1 MRNYLITCAALACA
15 IVLMPATKSFAQ
27 PAAKPLPEG
36 LNHVPVDAMGFIHIR
51 ISDFP
56 KSEVGAA
63 LLTEIQR
70 EGKKGFNDLEKMFG
84 ISVSEIES
92 VTLLILAP
100 NMRAIMMGPGDWRR
114 YPPLDGMRF
123 PKSDF
128 DRWTLISDPVDDFG
142 GPPNPLA
149 IITAKKPLDQKKI
162 LRTIHAEI
170 RRDIPP
176 HNPRTGPLGSAS
188 IVFLSERSMLI
199 GEPRDLG
206 RFSELAGRKTPPKT
220 KPLESALAVA
230 TEPHLITAGGHVL
243 ADLRAFWLSEMRFA
257 ALALAPL

>member
-92 VTLLILAP
+92 VTFLILAP

-162 LRTIHAEI
+162 LIERLLCGDDRQRVRWSAEI
-170 RRDIPP
+170 VNRIGNQCPAIKI
-176 HNPRTGPLGSAS
+176 T
-188 IVFLSERSMLI
+188 F
-199 GEPRDLG
+199 GEPHPVKRG
-206 RFSELAGRKTPPKT
+206 V
-220 KPLESALAVA
+220 SAPISRAHHYGAHVWRQYEKRHA
-230 TEPHLITAGGHVL
+230 FNFGHGDTEHLL
-243 ADLRAFWLSEMRFA
+243 
-257 ALALAPL
+257 